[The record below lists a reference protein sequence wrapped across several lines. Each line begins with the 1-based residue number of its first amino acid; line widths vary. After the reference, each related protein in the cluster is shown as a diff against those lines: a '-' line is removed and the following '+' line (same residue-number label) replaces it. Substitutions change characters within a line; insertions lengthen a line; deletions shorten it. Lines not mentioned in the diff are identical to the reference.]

1 MLKMFRRNHKSRAKE
16 RKWNSQRSHI
26 TFRAVKVLA
35 ENGLVEDGGRKRML
49 AQLFSHLELEISKVV
64 NTKQTLLDQME
75 AKVKD
80 LVAVGNLELYFDI
93 KL

>member
-1 MLKMFRRNHKSRAKE
+1 
-16 RKWNSQRSHI
+16 
-26 TFRAVKVLA
+26 
-35 ENGLVEDGGRKRML
+35 ML